1 MRPSPLKRW
10 LLSRRL
16 RRGCSARAKTAPN
29 LAAVGEPEAV
39 TRFTAID
46 CDRFAFVCCD
56 IAYAALA
63 AE

>member
-1 MRPSPLKRW
+1 MRASPLKQG
-10 LLSRRL
+10 LPLG
-16 RRGCSARAKTAPN
+16 GCCCGYRAKTAPN
-29 LAAVGEPEAV
+29 LPAVGKPEAV